1 MSLSKLTALVFLIV
15 VLLVSAS
22 VHAQNAERDA
32 QQQLIAADRGL
43 LEAMAGPRP
52 NMEKYD
58 QALAQDYIDVGHGA
72 VHSRE
77 EDVTWTKGLRDFSF
91 QYENPHAVLLSPTS
105 GSSVLICLC
114 FERARL

>member
-58 QALAQDYIDVGHGA
+58 QALAQDYIDVGFGA

-77 EDVTWTKGLRDFSF
+77 ENLTWTKGLRDFSF

-105 GSSVLICLC
+105 GYVLA
-114 FERARL
+114 EVHYSGV